1 MTLVTDPSH
10 HLLEEKYRPSKL
22 DDVIIPQPIKDGLKT
37 QIKDGT
43 VTSMIF
49 VSPSPGSGK
58 TTTAKAVAHELNTTP
73 LVINASLE
81 NSIDEIRTKVIQ
93 YATTASMFSS
103 GIKIVI
109 LDEAD
114 RLTKQAQDSLKGL
127 MEQVSSNCSFI
138 LTTNYISRLEE
149 PLISRC
155 EVIEFTYSKEEQTKL
170 AAKMCQRAFDIL
182 TEENITFDKKS
193 VIEVVKKFSPDNR
206 KILKVLQAYSKKHNN
221 TIDVGILASMAGFD
235 AETLIT
241 AMKAK
246 KYDDVKTWCFNNY
259 DRLGDDFYGSM
270 FKTLQGCV
278 VDQSIPQAVLTLN
291 DYQRH
296 HATVPDRFVHF
307 LALCTE
313 LMMGV
318 SFK

>member
-1 MTLVTDPSH
+1 MTLVTDPRH
-10 HLLEEKYRPSKL
+10 HLLEEKYRPNNL
-22 DDVIIPQPIKDGLKT
+22 DDIIIPQSIKDGLKA
-37 QIKDGT
+37 QIKEGK

-49 VSPSPGSGK
+49 VSPGAGSGK
-58 TTTAKAVAHELNTTP
+58 STTAFAVANELEVTP
-73 LVINASLE
+73 LLINASLD
-81 NSIDEIRTKVIQ
+81 NSIDDIRMKVIQ
-93 YATTASMFSS
+93 YATTASMFGSS
-103 GIKIVI
+103 IKIVI

-114 RLTKQAQDSLKGL
+114 RLSKQAQDSLKGL
-127 MEQVSSNCSFI
+127 MEQVSANCSFI

-170 AAKMCQRAFDIL
+170 AAKMCQRAFEIL
-182 TEENITFDKKS
+182 TEEGITFDKKS

-221 TIDVGILASMAGFD
+221 TIDVGILATMSGFD
-235 AETLIT
+235 SETLIT

-246 KYDDVKTWCFNNY
+246 KYDDVKAWCFNNY

-270 FKTLQGCV
+270 FKSLKDSV
-278 VDQSIPQAVLTLN
+278 VDQSIPQSVLILN

-307 LALCTE
+307 LAMNTE